1 MNALEFL
8 VEFTKAYGTIL
19 VHLWWPFVVLIIFFS
34 LLYYF
39 DRSLGSLGRKKRF
52 PLSWKNVNQM
62 VKQLENH
69 YLNAI
74 TPDGNHHPREML
86 AHEQIQ
92 RAKRGVEQRDEQ
104 EVVKALMALSSLGVH
119 HDDQLPQQILSEAAQ
134 WIEESPDENKTN
146 PK

>member
-19 VHLWWPFVVLIIFFS
+19 VHLWWPIVVLVIFFS

-39 DRSLGSLGRKKRF
+39 DRSLGSFGRRRRF

-86 AHEQIQ
+86 VHEQIQ

-119 HDDQLPQQILSEAAQ
+119 HDDQLPQQLPADPAH
-134 WIEESPDENKTN
+134 WIEEGADKNEVDK
-146 PK
+146 K